1 MRYIVMIMVM
11 ALTCLDLRTTQAAS
25 PEELDSLRGL
35 PGVRVVIEDIDL
47 DAQADG
53 LSQEAIR
60 TAVELILHSS
70 DIRVLT
76 QSESF
81 KTPPEPHLYVR
92 VAILADNNSGYA
104 LSALVEL
111 HQRASLLHRPQRKMS
126 TATWSIRSI
135 GIVGRNQI
143 RSVIA
148 KMIEPQVKEF
158 ANDFLAANPR

>member
-1 MRYIVMIMVM
+1 MIMVM

-47 DAQADG
+47 DAQEDG
-53 LSQEAIR
+53 LSKEMIR
-60 TAVELILHSS
+60 SAVERILGAS

-76 QSESF
+76 RTESF

-92 VAILADNNSGYA
+92 VTIMANNNSGYA
-104 LSALVEL
+104 LSGVVEL
-111 HQRASLLHRPQRKMS
+111 HQRVTLFHRPQRKMS
-126 TATWSIRSI
+126 TETWSVRSI
-135 GIVGRNQI
+135 GTVGRTQI
-143 RSVIA
+143 RSVLS

-158 ANDFLAANPR
+158 ANDFLAANPL

>member
-25 PEELDSLRGL
+25 PEERDSLRGL
-35 PGVRVVIEDIDL
+35 PGVEVVIEDIDL

-53 LSQEAIR
+53 LSQEAVL
-60 TAVELILHSS
+60 TAVERILRSS

-92 VAILADNNSGYA
+92 VTIMADNNSGYA
-104 LSALVEL
+104 LSGVVEL
-111 HQRASLLHRPQRKMS
+111 HQRVSLFHRPQREMS
-126 TATWSIRSI
+126 TETWSVRSI
-135 GIVGRNQI
+135 GTVGRSRI
-143 RSVIA
+143 RSVIS

-158 ANDFLAANPR
+158 AKDFLAANPL